1 MSVQATAATETR
13 SYHHGNLAAS
23 ILERAA
29 EIIDEE
35 GIEALTLRGI
45 ARDLGVSHGAPNRHF
60 KNKATLLC
68 ALATSGWLSVRDATL
83 DAADAT
89 GSSNAHIR
97 LNAMGQGY
105 LRWAFANRSLYRALY
120 HPDVNRYASTELKE
134 AIDQFSQTVR
144 DAVEETQ
151 KEGRAQDVP
160 LNVLTVF
167 TNAVPTGAALMLTD
181 PLLHHDVESEGE
193 LDRLIE
199 QIIELV
205 VPVAG
210 INK

>member
-1 MSVQATAATETR
+1 
-13 SYHHGNLAAS
+13 
-23 ILERAA
+23 
-29 EIIDEE
+29 
-35 GIEALTLRGI
+35 
-45 ARDLGVSHGAPNRHF
+45 
-60 KNKATLLC
+60 
-68 ALATSGWLSVRDATL
+68 
-83 DAADAT
+83 
-89 GSSNAHIR
+89 
-97 LNAMGQGY
+97 MGQGY

>member
-1 MSVQATAATETR
+1 MAQFRKSDSEISCAQYGGSPCTSDNTIGWETA
-13 SYHHGNLAAS
+13 S
-23 ILERAA
+23 
-29 EIIDEE
+29 
-35 GIEALTLRGI
+35 
-45 ARDLGVSHGAPNRHF
+45 
-60 KNKATLLC
+60 KATR
-68 ALATSGWLSVRDATL
+68 AIVRF
-83 DAADAT
+83 
-89 GSSNAHIR
+89 
-97 LNAMGQGY
+97 GY
-105 LRWAFANRSLYRALY
+105 S
-120 HPDVNRYASTELKE
+120 DVNRYASTELKE